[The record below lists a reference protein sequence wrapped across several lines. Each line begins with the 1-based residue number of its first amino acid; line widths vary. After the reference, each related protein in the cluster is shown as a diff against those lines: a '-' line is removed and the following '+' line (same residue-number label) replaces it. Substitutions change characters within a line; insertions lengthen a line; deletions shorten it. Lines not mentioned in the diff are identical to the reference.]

1 MKRDT
6 YGATIDQIDIV
17 SAKVLLYCH
26 KAWLDPSTRID
37 LLVGIEELRPQG
49 IWNCKNTII
58 LSFFRSEL
66 KQMLQQVLKIQPLL
80 APPLK
85 KYLCTVS
92 IFNIPDKSYRSQ
104 IINSLSEKI
113 GPIVKITIKRMKN
126 GSNYYS
132 FIQFENEEQ
141 ADKAMKIGSFQIGEA
156 EVEVKEYLCE
166 YLVKKNKRVVQASKI
181 KQSDSEKLN
190 LLKSGSSPIPSAQ
203 VRPSSPERNSRNDVK
218 AQRNKTSFQK
228 MVRDLRRKDHE
239 VSTYRSDEIRF
250 NTVSLPSSNNKKV
263 RRR

>member
-1 MKRDT
+1 MKFSSTEMKETISLNLSSLDLETSSRNLRNSTELLSIDSDKVSQSSTTKQIFVNGMKRDT

-92 IFNIPDKSYRSQ
+92 IFNIPDKSYRS
-104 IINSLSEKI
+104 
-113 GPIVKITIKRMKN
+113 
-126 GSNYYS
+126 
-132 FIQFENEEQ
+132 
-141 ADKAMKIGSFQIGEA
+141 
-156 EVEVKEYLCE
+156 
-166 YLVKKNKRVVQASKI
+166 
-181 KQSDSEKLN
+181 
-190 LLKSGSSPIPSAQ
+190 
-203 VRPSSPERNSRNDVK
+203 
-218 AQRNKTSFQK
+218 
-228 MVRDLRRKDHE
+228 
-239 VSTYRSDEIRF
+239 
-250 NTVSLPSSNNKKV
+250 
-263 RRR
+263 